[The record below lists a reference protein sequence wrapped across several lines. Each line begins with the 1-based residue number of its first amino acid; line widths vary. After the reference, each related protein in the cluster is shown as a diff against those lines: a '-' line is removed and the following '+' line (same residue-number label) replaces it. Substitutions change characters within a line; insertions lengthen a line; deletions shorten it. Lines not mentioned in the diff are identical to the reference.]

1 MNEQENTDKVIKCG
15 LFNGKDI
22 NDTKYTINN
31 EIQKKKKKS
40 LNQPSGNGLK
50 LQTKK
55 GQQNEIFKKKK
66 TRAT

>member
-1 MNEQENTDKVIKCG
+1 MRFRKT
-15 LFNGKDI
+15 
-22 NDTKYTINN
+22 
-31 EIQKKKKKS
+31 KKKS